1 MHNLHRGRDIE
12 RPAICVFCG
21 SSYGGDPA
29 NAQAARRLGTLIGE
43 HGFRL
48 VFGGGNVGLMGETA
62 RAARA
67 AGAAVI
73 GILPQ
78 FLRHME
84 PPLKSADELIVVP
97 DLQQRKQRMIAM
109 ADAFVLLPGG
119 LGTLDE
125 FFEVVTAVQ
134 LGVIAKPIVLV
145 NLGGYFDPLTALL
158 EHVVSQGFA
167 GEGILSHHHIVATP
181 EDAIE
186 TVETALKAAALR
198 DTI

>member
-1 MHNLHRGRDIE
+1 MHNPHANRDIA
-12 RPAICVFCG
+12 PAICVFCG
-21 SSYGGDPA
+21 SSYGNDPA
-29 NAQAARRLGTLIGE
+29 NAEAAQKLGTLTGK

-48 VFGGGNVGLMGETA
+48 IFGGGNVGLMAETA

-67 AGAAVI
+67 AGAEVI

-97 DLQQRKQRMIAM
+97 DLQERKQRMIAM
-109 ADAFVLLPGG
+109 SDAFVLLPGG

-125 FFEVVTAVQ
+125 FFEVVTALQ
-134 LGVIAKPIVLV
+134 LGRHTKPIVLI
-145 NLGGYFDPLTALL
+145 NLSGYFDSLIALL
-158 EHVVSQGFA
+158 RHIVHEGFA
-167 GEGILSHHHIVATP
+167 ADTILSHYRAVTSVD
-181 EDAIE
+181 EAIE
-186 TVETALKAAALR
+186 AVKAALKTDALR

>member
-1 MHNLHRGRDIE
+1 MHNPHADRDIE
-12 RPAICVFCG
+12 RAAICVFCG
-21 SSYGGDPA
+21 SSHGGNPA
-29 NAQAARRLGTLIGE
+29 YAQAARALGTLIGE

-48 VFGGGNVGLMGETA
+48 IFGGGNVGLMGETA

-67 AGAAVI
+67 AGAPVI

-109 ADAFVLLPGG
+109 SNAFVLLPGG
-119 LGTLDE
+119 LGTFDE
-125 FFEVVTAVQ
+125 FFEVVTSVQ
-134 LGVIAKPIVLV
+134 LDVIAKPVVLV
-145 NLGGYFDPLTALL
+145 NLNNYFAPVEALL
-158 EHVVSQGFA
+158 KHAIEEGFA
-167 GEGILSHHHIVATP
+167 NEAILSHYRSVETP
-181 EDAIE
+181 AAAIE
-186 TVETALKAAALR
+186 AVTAALKAGAR

>member
-1 MHNLHRGRDIE
+1 MHNPHANRDIA
-12 RPAICVFCG
+12 PAICVFCG
-21 SSYGGDPA
+21 SSYGNDPA
-29 NAQAARRLGTLIGE
+29 NAEAAQKLGTLIGK

-48 VFGGGNVGLMGETA
+48 IFGGGNVGLMGETA

-67 AGAAVI
+67 ASAEVI

-97 DLQQRKQRMIAM
+97 DLQERKQRMIAM
-109 ADAFVLLPGG
+109 SDAFVLLPGG

-125 FFEVVTAVQ
+125 FFEVVTALQ
-134 LGVIAKPIVLV
+134 LGRHTKPIILI
-145 NLGGYFDPLTALL
+145 NLNAYFDPLIALL
-158 EHVVSQGFA
+158 RHIVREGFA
-167 GEGILSHHHIVATP
+167 ADAILSHYRVVTNVD
-181 EDAIE
+181 EAIE
-186 TVETALKAAALR
+186 AVKAALKTGALR

>member
-1 MHNLHRGRDIE
+1 MHNLHRDRDIE

-21 SSYGGDPA
+21 SSHGGNPA
-29 NAQAARRLGTLIGE
+29 YAQAARELGTLIGQ

-48 VFGGGNVGLMGETA
+48 IFGGGNVGLMGEMA

-67 AGAAVI
+67 AGAPVI

-109 ADAFVLLPGG
+109 SDAFVLLPGG

-145 NLGGYFDPLTALL
+145 NLNNYFASVETLL
-158 EHVVSQGFA
+158 KHVIEEGFA
-167 GEGILSHHHIVATP
+167 NEAILSHYRSVATP
-181 EDAIE
+181 EAAIE
-186 TVETALKAAALR
+186 AVKTALKANAR

>member
-1 MHNLHRGRDIE
+1 MHNPHRDRDIE

-21 SSYGGDPA
+21 SSYGNNPT
-29 NAQAARRLGTLIGE
+29 NAEAARRLGTLIGE
-43 HGFRL
+43 QGFRL
-48 VFGGGNVGLMGETA
+48 IFGGGNVGLMGETA

-67 AGAAVI
+67 AGAPVI

-119 LGTLDE
+119 LGTFDE
-125 FFEVVTAVQ
+125 FFEVVTSVQ

-145 NLGGYFDPLTALL
+145 NLNNYFEPVETLL
-158 EHVVSQGFA
+158 KHVVAEGFA
-167 GEGILSHHHIVATP
+167 NEAILSHYRNVETP
-181 EDAIE
+181 EAAIE
-186 TVETALKAAALR
+186 AVTAALKAGAR

>member
-1 MHNLHRGRDIE
+1 MHNPHADRDIE
-12 RPAICVFCG
+12 RKAICVFCG
-21 SSYGGDPA
+21 SSHGGNPA
-29 NAQAARRLGTLIGE
+29 YAQAARELGTLIGQ

-48 VFGGGNVGLMGETA
+48 IFGGGNVGLMGETA

-67 AGAAVI
+67 AGASVI

-109 ADAFVLLPGG
+109 ANAFVLLPGG
-119 LGTLDE
+119 LGTFDE

-134 LGVIAKPIVLV
+134 LSVIAKPIVLV
-145 NLGGYFDPLTALL
+145 NLNNYFDPVETLL
-158 EHVVSQGFA
+158 KHIIAEGFA
-167 GEGILSHHHIVATP
+167 NETILSHYRSVETP
-181 EDAIE
+181 EAAIE
-186 TVETALKAAALR
+186 AVKTALKARAR